1 MALTSSPSAV
11 PSVLLGHQEPRICSV
26 PAYTSSAGQEA
37 IELAEIAG
45 LNLDPWQQLLLGH
58 SLGEKPDGT
67 WAAQEVGAVVAR
79 QNGKGSSLEGRELA
93 GLFLL
98 GEKDIVHSAHQFD
111 TSLEA
116 MDRLLTLIES
126 TPDLDQRVQRVSR
139 TNGKERITLKGGA
152 RIQFRTRT
160 KGGGRGFT
168 GDCLILDEA
177 MILPET
183 AIGALMP
190 TLSARPNTQ
199 VWYTGSAVDQQVH
212 EHGKVFARVR
222 DRGLRGDDPG
232 LLFIEFSPPG
242 FDGPDEVT
250 AKQAADP
257 ELWAY
262 ANPGLGIRIKP
273 ESIERER
280 RAMAPRTFAVER
292 LSIGDWPDPD
302 DDGDD
307 GISKDDWEACEDPK
321 SKLRNPVRIALD
333 VRPNRRHAS
342 LVAAGYNKAGQ
353 PHVELIDRRPQTSWV
368 AARAGELLTAHKAGK
383 LLIVARSPAAA
394 LIPDLDK
401 LQVPYEEID
410 SAEYGDACGR
420 FLDATQEAGVV
431 HIGQGELQAAALG
444 ARLRSSGDTP
454 VWSRRSSAVDISP
467 IVAATVAFHAATK
480 GGRPSVYESRDL
492 VVLGD

>member
-1 MALTSSPSAV
+1 M
-11 PSVLLGHQEPRICSV
+11 
-26 PAYTSSAGQEA
+26 
-37 IELAEIAG
+37 AG

-58 SLGEKPDGT
+58 SLGEKADGT

-79 QNGKGSSLEGRELA
+79 QNGKGGALEGRELA
-93 GLFLL
+93 GLYLL
-98 GEKDIVHSAHQFD
+98 GEKDIVHSAHLFD
-111 TSLEA
+111 TALEA
-116 MDRLLTLIES
+116 MERLLVWIES
-126 TPDLDQRVQRVSR
+126 TPDLDQKVKRVVR
-139 TNGKERITLKGGA
+139 TNGKERIVLKDGA
-152 RIQFRTRT
+152 RIRFRART

-168 GDCLILDEA
+168 GDCLVLDEA
-177 MILPET
+177 MILPEVT
-183 AIGALMP
+183 IGSLMP

-280 RAMAPRTFAVER
+280 RAMASRTFAVER

-307 GISKDDWEACEDPK
+307 AISKDDWEACEDPK
-321 SKLRNPVRIALD
+321 SKLCNPVRIALD
-333 VRPNRRHAS
+333 VRPNRRHSS
-342 LVAAGYNKAGQ
+342 LVAAGYNKAGK
-353 PHVELIDRRPQTSWV
+353 PHVELIERRPQTSWV
-368 AARAGELLTAHKAGK
+368 VERAGELLKKHRAGK
-383 LLIVARSPAAA
+383 LLIVARSPAAS
-394 LIPDLDK
+394 LIPDLEEAS
-401 LQVPYEEID
+401 VPYEEID
-410 SAEYGDACGR
+410 AAEYGDACGR
-420 FLDATQEAGVV
+420 FLDAAQETKVV
-431 HIGQGELQAAALG
+431 HTGHGELQAAALG
-444 ARLRSSGDTP
+444 ARLRSAGDTP
-454 VWSRRSSAVDISP
+454 VWSRKSSAVDISP

-480 GGRPSVYESRDL
+480 GGRRSVYERRDL
-492 VVLGD
+492 VVLGDDDD